1 MVVIILSLLFLL
13 NFTIL
18 LLHKLPYSTFVEELK
33 DLEHQLYILERR
45 SNGLK
50 VRRTV
55 SDYALSLVLSAD
67 LSPMSNLTVSF
78 FGSINYLL

>member
-13 NFTIL
+13 SFTIL
-18 LLHKLPYSTFVEELK
+18 LLHKLSYSTFLEELK
-33 DLEHQLYILERR
+33 DLEDQLYILERR

-50 VRRTV
+50 VRRKV
-55 SDYALSLVLSAD
+55 SDCALSLVLSTD

>member
-13 NFTIL
+13 SFTIL
-18 LLHKLPYSTFVEELK
+18 LLHKLSYSTFLEELK
-33 DLEHQLYILERR
+33 DLEDQLYILERR

-50 VRRTV
+50 VRRKV
-55 SDYALSLVLSAD
+55 SDYALSLVLSTD